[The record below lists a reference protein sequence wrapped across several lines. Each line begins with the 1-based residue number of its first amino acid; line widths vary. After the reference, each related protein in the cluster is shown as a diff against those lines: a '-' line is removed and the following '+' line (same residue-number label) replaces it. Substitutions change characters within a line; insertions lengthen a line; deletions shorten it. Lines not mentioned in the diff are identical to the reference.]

1 MSIIELQDYTLAPS
15 GSGSGINGF
24 YFALAIGDVCA
35 IEASNPDDAH
45 QFLRALAT
53 LAMPLK
59 GIYKFK
65 DKKQDFSNYHD
76 VLRCK
81 RKIGYI
87 AQDAA
92 LISNITVRQN
102 LLMTRYYFENN
113 LNIDLDDDMRLLCR
127 SFGLEEKLDKRPA
140 ELNSMEAQ
148 AAIVIREISKQP
160 LVFLLQQPEDFIGHA
175 RFDLLVKILNDWIA
189 KQAPIVFLSYDRRLI
204 RRFAN
209 RKILITDGSLTTVTT
224 RQMGAGE

>member
-1 MSIIELQDYTLAPS
+1 MTVIELLDYTLAPS
-15 GSGSGINGF
+15 GSGSGISGF
-24 YFALAIGDVCA
+24 YFALSTGDVCA
-35 IEASNPDDAH
+35 IDATNPDDAH

-53 LAMPLK
+53 LALPLK
-59 GIYKFK
+59 GTYKFEE
-65 DKKQDFSNYHD
+65 KKLNLKHYHEL
-76 VLRCK
+76 LRCK

-87 AQDAA
+87 APDAA

-113 LNIDLDDDMRLLCR
+113 INIDLDDETRLLC
-127 SFGLEEKLDKRPA
+127 SAFGLEDKLDKRPA

-148 AAIVIREISKQP
+148 AAIVIREVSKQP

-175 RFDLLVKILNDWIA
+175 KFDLLVRILNDWIA

-204 RRFAN
+204 RRFAS
-209 RKILITDGSLTTVTT
+209 RKILITDGSLTTVST
-224 RQMGAGE
+224 RQMSAGE